1 MQDPCFLVLQDGTV
15 YQGKNFGQ
23 EAPRVSVLG
32 GLDLSEKAAG
42 EVVFNTGMA
51 GYHEILTDPSYTGQL
66 VLMTYPMIGNY
77 GTDEQWSEIGPEAPG
92 RSGIKA
98 AGFIAREVY
107 SGPLSQGR
115 TSLDDFMKRHQTPGI
130 YNIDTRGIT
139 LRIRDGGSINGL
151 IVQADDGG
159 SKLSETELRECMCVL
174 ESFPPMIGRN
184 LIGNVGV
191 VEPVIQNPTGSPHLL
206 LIDCGIKANIIRE
219 LVGRGCKLSILPS
232 NATREDIESVA
243 ADALFLSSGPGD
255 PAVLNSLV
263 DLIGSLI
270 GHMPVYGICLG
281 HQLISLALGAKT
293 AKMKFGHHGV
303 NHPVRDEL
311 TGRVFVTSQNHGF
324 MVDEASLPETV
335 EVWFRNANDK
345 SIEGIR
351 HKELPVMCAQFHPE
365 AAPGPRD
372 SSWIF
377 QDIIESV
384 RQSIGKE

>member
-1 MQDPCFLVLQDGTV
+1 M
-15 YQGKNFGQ
+15 
-23 EAPRVSVLG
+23 
-32 GLDLSEKAAG
+32 
-42 EVVFNTGMA
+42 
-51 GYHEILTDPSYTGQL
+51 
-66 VLMTYPMIGNY
+66 
-77 GTDEQWSEIGPEAPG
+77 
-92 RSGIKA
+92 
-98 AGFIAREVY
+98 
-107 SGPLSQGR
+107 
-115 TSLDDFMKRHQTPGI
+115 
-130 YNIDTRGIT
+130 
-139 LRIRDGGSINGL
+139 
-151 IVQADDGG
+151 
-159 SKLSETELRECMCVL
+159 
-174 ESFPPMIGRN
+174 
-184 LIGNVGV
+184 
-191 VEPVIQNPTGSPHLL
+191 
-206 LIDCGIKANIIRE
+206 
-219 LVGRGCKLSILPS
+219 
-232 NATREDIESVA
+232 
-243 ADALFLSSGPGD
+243 
-255 PAVLNSLV
+255 
-263 DLIGSLI
+263 